1 MTTSKQTPPLLGVID
16 SHCHLQSL
24 PPGDLETILD
34 RARDRGVR
42 GFLVPG
48 IRFEDADRLLEL
60 CARHADVWC
69 ALGVHPHE
77 AKQWTR
83 GSQERL
89 GDLLSQPGV
98 VAVGECGLDF
108 HYDLAPRDRQ
118 LVAVVEQWELARA
131 LDLPVIVH
139 NRESDEVIAAEVV
152 ARPALAGV
160 RGVFHS
166 FSGSDDLLAA
176 VLTAGFHVGYS
187 GMVTFKAAD
196 NVRGA
201 LAQTPLEKVLV
212 ETDSP
217 YLAPVPHRGKPNEPG
232 FVVEVARRVAE
243 EKGVTAEDLAA
254 RTSQT
259 FFELFQRAR
268 A

>member
-1 MTTSKQTPPLLGVID
+1 MSAAAGVID

-24 PPGDLETILD
+24 PAEELDAILE
-34 RARDRGVR
+34 RARGRGVV
-42 GFLVPG
+42 GFLVPAVHLD
-48 IRFEDADRLLEL
+48 ESDRLLEL

-77 AKQWTR
+77 AKRWTR

-89 GDLLSQPGV
+89 AELLKEPKV
-98 VAVGECGLDF
+98 LAVGECGLDF
-108 HYDLAPRDRQ
+108 HYDFSPRDRQ
-118 LVAVVEQWELARA
+118 LVAVIEQWELARE

-139 NRESDEVIAAEVV
+139 NRESDETMAAEVV
-152 ARPALAGV
+152 ARPGSVGV

-166 FSGSDDLLAA
+166 FSGTDALLAA
-176 VLTAGFHVGYS
+176 VLEKGFHVGFS

-201 LAQTPLEKVLV
+201 LAATPIERVLV

-217 YLAPVPHRGKPNEPG
+217 YLAPVPHRGKTNEPG
-232 FVVEVARRVAE
+232 FVVEVAQRVAA
-243 EKGVTAEDLAA
+243 EKGLDYEALAERTTASFNA
-254 RTSQT
+254 
-259 FFELFQRAR
+259 LFAP
-268 A
+268 

>member
-1 MTTSKQTPPLLGVID
+1 MLTAVGVVD

-24 PPGDLETILD
+24 VAAELEAILG

-42 GFLVPG
+42 GFLVPAVHLD
-48 IRFEDADRLLEL
+48 EADRLLEIAAGHNDIWL
-60 CARHADVWC
+60 

-77 AKQWTR
+77 AKRWGR

-89 GDLLSQPGV
+89 GDLLKEPQV

-108 HYDLAPRDRQ
+108 HYDLSPRDKQ
-118 LVAVVEQWELARA
+118 LSCVIEQWELAKA

-166 FSGSDDLLAA
+166 FSGTDALLAT
-176 VLTAGFHVGYS
+176 VLEAGFHVGYS
-187 GMVTFKAAD
+187 GMVTFKAAE

-201 LAQTPLEKVLV
+201 LAATPVERVLV

-217 YLAPVPHRGKPNEPG
+217 YLAPVPHRGQTNEPG
-232 FVVEVARRVAE
+232 FVVEVAHRVAA
-243 EKGVTAEDLAA
+243 EKALAVEDLVA
-254 RTSQT
+254 RTTAT
-259 FFELFQRAR
+259 FFALFPRAVR
-268 A
+268 